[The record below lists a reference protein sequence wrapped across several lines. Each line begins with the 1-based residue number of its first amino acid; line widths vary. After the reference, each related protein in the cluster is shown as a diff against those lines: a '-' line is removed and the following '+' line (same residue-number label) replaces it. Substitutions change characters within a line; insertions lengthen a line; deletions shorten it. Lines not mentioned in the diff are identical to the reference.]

1 MPDNNTSDI
10 IAPEHIT
17 AEHAALERLAPEN
30 IATLENELR
39 NRAKQQ
45 EALAQLG
52 ERALA
57 EPDLERL
64 LNDAVSTV

>member
-1 MPDNNTSDI
+1 MVGLCYDVT
-10 IAPEHIT
+10 
-17 AEHAALERLAPEN
+17 ERVH
-30 IATLENELR
+30 LENELR
-39 NRAKQQ
+39 ARAKQQ

-64 LNDAVSTV
+64 STTPSVRSR